1 MYKRILTYDKSSL
14 IRSFLSVWLIF
25 SSCFAFSQ
33 TLTPKEWS
41 KIQKSGDYIIGM
53 GMSESMD
60 HARLVAMSDLVGKIS
75 SNVESRFDFV
85 LSNKDNKNSE
95 GQMEKII
102 RTYSSAKLDNV
113 SEYID
118 EDHGKHVVYRF
129 ISKSDL
135 SKMFKRRVKMAKNLA
150 KEGIECEKKGK
161 IGDAMQN
168 FYWSIALLNSC
179 PDGNSDTIM
188 INNNEV
194 WQMFFDI
201 PRRMK
206 AIIEGISIIA
216 VSAEKEGNSQRL
228 TLNINYK
235 KEPVTNFYYK
245 LSNGKTFSEL
255 FSAKDGIGELVV
267 PPNANIKNLKVTAE
281 YEGRDVAIIQPDM
294 RSVMETLDPVSLGGK
309 GRNKNNTFTI
319 DVNTK
324 GCPLVNSADYVMMI
338 AGEGENVVNIGS
350 SPVMEISMPETNSE
364 QAMNVHAL
372 TMQTIEKGI
381 AQKNYSNLESCFTP
395 EGWDMFGK
403 LVKYGKAKLLRSPEV
418 QFIPDGQNMVCR
430 SFPMSFAFQGNKR
443 IFTEDVVFY
452 LNGDGKVY
460 EIAFGL
466 EKRAVDDIMNRGEW
480 SDEARKLMIHFMETY
495 KTAYAL
501 KRLDYINGIF
511 SQDALIITGSIVK
524 GTGQKEMQPAIPTQV
539 KYTRQTKEQYMKNL
553 EKCFRSNEYINLHF
567 ADNIVRRSGTKPDIY
582 GIQIKQDYYSSTYG
596 DTGYLFLLIDFQKP
610 EEPIIHVRTWQ
621 PDDDPN
627 VKDGRIG
634 IADFLL

>member
-1 MYKRILTYDKSSL
+1 MLAIL
-14 IRSFLSVWLIF
+14 SFGKNAFTRTLLSALLLLFCIDGY
-25 SSCFAFSQ
+25 SQ
-33 TLTPKEWS
+33 SLTPKEWN

-60 HARLVAMSDLVGKIS
+60 QARQVAMGDLVGKIS
-75 SNVESRFDFV
+75 TKVESQFQFI
-85 LSNKDNKNSE
+85 LTNKDNAKSE

-102 RTYSSAKLDNV
+102 RSYSSTRLDNV
-113 SEYID
+113 EEYLD
-118 EDHGKHVVYRF
+118 KDHGKFVVYRY
-129 ISKSDL
+129 IKNSDL
-135 SKMFKRRVKMAKNLA
+135 RAMFKRRINMAKNWA
-150 KEGIECEKKGK
+150 KEAIEREKEGK
-161 IGDAMQN
+161 IGDALQN
-168 FYWSIALLNSC
+168 FYWSLALLRSC
-179 PDGNSDTIM
+179 PDGDLETISQDYVEQNVM
-188 INNNEV
+188 
-194 WQMFFDI
+194 MDI
-201 PRRMK
+201 QQRVK
-206 AIIEGISIIA
+206 SIFENISIKA
-216 VSAEKEGNSQRL
+216 VASEKEGYSQRL
-228 TLNINYK
+228 TLNIDYK
-235 KEPVTNFYYK
+235 NKPVTNFYYMY
-245 LSNGKTFSEL
+245 SDGKSSSEV
-255 FSAKDGIGELVV
+255 FAAKDGIGELLL
-267 PPNANIKNLKVTAE
+267 PPNAKTKKLKINAE
-281 YEGRDVAIIQPDM
+281 YEGREEANIQPDL
-294 RSVMETLDPVSLGGK
+294 RSVMSSLDPVAFRGATL
-309 GRNKNNTFTI
+309 
-319 DVNTK
+319 DVDTRS
-324 GCPLVNSADYVMMI
+324 CPLVNSADYVMVI
-338 AGEGENVVNIGS
+338 AGED
-350 SPVMEISMPETNSE
+350 MPQTNSE
-364 QAMNVHAL
+364 QSMDVFSL

-381 AQKNYSNLESCFTP
+381 AQKNYSNLEGCFTS

-403 LVKYGKAKLLRSPEV
+403 LVKYGNAKLLRAPQV

-443 IFTEDVVFY
+443 VFTEDVVFY
-452 LNGDGKVY
+452 LNGEGKVY
-460 EIAFGL
+460 EVAFGL

-511 SQDALIITGSIVK
+511 SQDALIITGSVLK
-524 GTGQKEMQPAIPTQV
+524 GTGQKEMQPAKPAQV

-610 EEPIIHVRTWQ
+610 EEPLIHVRTWQ

>member
-1 MYKRILTYDKSSL
+1 MLAILSFGKNAFTRSL
-14 IRSFLSVWLIF
+14 LSALLLLFCIDGY
-25 SSCFAFSQ
+25 SQ
-33 TLTPKEWS
+33 SLTPKEWN

-60 HARLVAMSDLVGKIS
+60 QARQVAMGDLVGKIS
-75 SNVESRFDFV
+75 TKVESQFQFI
-85 LSNKDNKNSE
+85 LTNKDNAKSE

-102 RTYSSAKLDNV
+102 RSYSSTRLDNV
-113 SEYID
+113 EEYLD
-118 EDHGKHVVYRF
+118 KDHGKFVVYRY
-129 ISKSDL
+129 IKNSDL
-135 SKMFKRRVKMAKNLA
+135 RAMFKRRISMAKNWA
-150 KEGIECEKKGK
+150 KEAIEREKEGK
-161 IGDAMQN
+161 IGDALQN
-168 FYWSIALLNSC
+168 FYWSLALLRSC
-179 PDGNSDTIM
+179 PDGDLETISQDYVEQNVM
-188 INNNEV
+188 
-194 WQMFFDI
+194 MDI
-201 PRRMK
+201 QQRVK
-206 AIIEGISIIA
+206 SIFENISIKA
-216 VSAEKEGNSQRL
+216 VASEKEGYSQRL
-228 TLNINYK
+228 TLNIDYK
-235 KEPVTNFYYK
+235 NKPVTNFYYVY
-245 LSNGKTFSEL
+245 SDGKTSSEVYA
-255 FSAKDGIGELVV
+255 AKDGMGELLL
-267 PPNANIKNLKVTAE
+267 PPNAKTKKLKINAE
-281 YEGRDVAIIQPDM
+281 YEGREEANIQPDL
-294 RSVMETLDPVSLGGK
+294 RSVMSSLDPVAFRGAAL
-309 GRNKNNTFTI
+309 
-319 DVNTK
+319 DVDTRS
-324 GCPLVNSADYVMMI
+324 CPLVNSADYVMMI

-350 SPVMEISMPETNSE
+350 SPVMEISMPQTNSE
-364 QAMNVHAL
+364 EAMDIHAL

-381 AQKNYSNLESCFTP
+381 AQKNYTNLESCFTP

-403 LVKYGKAKLLRSPEV
+403 LVKYGNAKLLRAPEV

-443 IFTEDVVFY
+443 VFTEDVVFY
-452 LNGDGKVY
+452 LNGEGKVY
-460 EIAFGL
+460 EVAFGL

-511 SQDALIITGSIVK
+511 SQDALIITGSIVR
-524 GTGQKEMQPAIPTQV
+524 GTGQKEMQPAKKDHV

-610 EEPIIHVRTWQ
+610 EEPLIHVRTWQ

>member
-1 MYKRILTYDKSSL
+1 MFIKGLTFDKIPN
-14 IRSFLSVWLIF
+14 IRLVLSTLLMLMSVGVY
-25 SSCFAFSQ
+25 SQ
-33 TLTPKEWS
+33 ALSQKEWN

-60 HARLVAMSDLVGKIS
+60 QARQVAMGDLVGKIS
-75 SNVESRFDFV
+75 TKVESQFQFI
-85 LSNKDNKNSE
+85 LTNKDNAKSE

-102 RTYSSAKLDNV
+102 RSYSSTRLDNV
-113 SEYID
+113 EEYID
-118 EDHGKHVVYRF
+118 KDHGKYVVYRY
-129 ISKSDL
+129 IKNSDL
-135 SKMFKRRVKMAKNLA
+135 RAMFKRRINMAKNWA
-150 KEGIECEKKGK
+150 KEGIEREKEGK
-161 IGDAMQN
+161 IGDALQN
-168 FYWSIALLNSC
+168 FYWSLALLRSC
-179 PDGNSDTIM
+179 PDGDLETISQDYVEQNVM
-188 INNNEV
+188 I
-194 WQMFFDI
+194 DI
-201 PRRMK
+201 QQRVKSIFENVSIK
-206 AIIEGISIIA
+206 AVAS
-216 VSAEKEGNSQRL
+216 EKEGYSQRL

-235 KEPVTNFYYK
+235 GRPVTNFYYAY
-245 LSNGKTFSEL
+245 SDGKTSSEVYA
-255 FSAKDGIGELVV
+255 AKDGMGELLL
-267 PPNANIKNLKVTAE
+267 PPNAKTKKLKINAE
-281 YEGRDVAIIQPDM
+281 YEGREEANIQPDL
-294 RSVMETLDPVSLGGK
+294 RSVMSSLDPVAFRGAALEVDTRS
-309 GRNKNNTFTI
+309 
-319 DVNTK
+319 
-324 GCPLVNSADYVMMI
+324 CPLVNSADYVMMI

-350 SPVMEISMPETNSE
+350 SPVMEISMPQTNSE
-364 QAMNVHAL
+364 LAMDAYAL

-381 AQKNYSNLESCFTP
+381 AQKNYTNLESYFTP

-403 LVKYGKAKLLRSPEV
+403 LVKYGNAKLLRSPEV

-443 IFTEDVVFY
+443 VFTEDVVFY
-452 LNGDGKVY
+452 LNSEGKVY
-460 EIAFGL
+460 EVAFGL

-511 SQDALIITGSIVK
+511 SQDALIITGSVVK
-524 GTGQKEMQPAIPTQV
+524 GTGQKEMQPAKPAQV

>member
-1 MYKRILTYDKSSL
+1 MLFCIDGY
-14 IRSFLSVWLIF
+14 
-25 SSCFAFSQ
+25 SQ
-33 TLTPKEWS
+33 SLTPKEWN

-60 HARLVAMSDLVGKIS
+60 QARQVAMGDLVGKIS
-75 SNVESRFDFV
+75 TKVESQFQFI
-85 LSNKDNKNSE
+85 LTNKDNAKSE

-102 RTYSSAKLDNV
+102 RSYSSTRLDNV
-113 SEYID
+113 EEYID
-118 EDHGKHVVYRF
+118 KDHGKFVVYRY
-129 ISKSDL
+129 IKNSDL
-135 SKMFKRRVKMAKNLA
+135 RAMFKRRISMAKNWA
-150 KEGIECEKKGK
+150 KEGIEREKEGK
-161 IGDAMQN
+161 IGDALQN
-168 FYWSIALLNSC
+168 FYWSLALLRSC
-179 PDGNSDTIM
+179 PDGDLETISQDYVEQNVM
-188 INNNEV
+188 
-194 WQMFFDI
+194 MDI
-201 PRRMK
+201 QQRVK
-206 AIIEGISIIA
+206 SIFENISIKA
-216 VSAEKEGNSQRL
+216 VASEKEGYSQRL
-228 TLNINYK
+228 TLNIDYK
-235 KEPVTNFYYK
+235 NKPVTNFYYMY
-245 LSNGKTFSEL
+245 SDGKSSSEV
-255 FSAKDGIGELVV
+255 FAAKDGIGELLL
-267 PPNANIKNLKVTAE
+267 PPNAKTKKLKINAE
-281 YEGRDVAIIQPDM
+281 YEGREEANIQPDL
-294 RSVMETLDPVSLGGK
+294 RSVMSSLDPVAFRGATL
-309 GRNKNNTFTI
+309 
-319 DVNTK
+319 DVDIRS
-324 GCPLVNSADYVMMI
+324 CPLVNSADYVMMI
-338 AGEGENVVNIGS
+338 AGED
-350 SPVMEISMPETNSE
+350 MPQTNSE
-364 QAMNVHAL
+364 QSMDVFAL

-381 AQKNYSNLESCFTP
+381 AQKNYSNLEGCFTS

-403 LVKYGKAKLLRSPEV
+403 LVKYGNAKLLRAPQV

-443 IFTEDVVFY
+443 VFTEDVVFY
-452 LNGDGKVY
+452 LNGEGKVY
-460 EIAFGL
+460 EVAFGL

-511 SQDALIITGSIVK
+511 SQDALIITGSIVR
-524 GTGQKEMQPAIPTQV
+524 GTGQKEMQPAKTDHV

-610 EEPIIHVRTWQ
+610 EEPLIHVRTWQ

>member
-1 MYKRILTYDKSSL
+1 MSIKGLTFDKIPN
-14 IRSFLSVWLIF
+14 IRLVLSTLLMLMSVGVY
-25 SSCFAFSQ
+25 SQ
-33 TLTPKEWS
+33 ALSPKEWT

-60 HARLVAMSDLVGKIS
+60 QARQVAMGDLVGKIS
-75 SNVESRFDFV
+75 TKVESQFQFI
-85 LSNKDNKNSE
+85 LTNKDNAKSE

-102 RTYSSAKLDNV
+102 RSYSSTRLDNV
-113 SEYID
+113 EEYID
-118 EDHGKHVVYRF
+118 KDHGKFVVYRY
-129 ISKSDL
+129 IKNSDL
-135 SKMFKRRVKMAKNLA
+135 RAMFKRRISMAKNWA
-150 KEGIECEKKGK
+150 KEGIEREKEGK
-161 IGDAMQN
+161 IGDALQN
-168 FYWSIALLNSC
+168 FYWSLALLRSC
-179 PDGNSDTIM
+179 PDGDLETISQDYVEQNVM
-188 INNNEV
+188 
-194 WQMFFDI
+194 MDI
-201 PRRMK
+201 QQRVK
-206 AIIEGISIIA
+206 SIFENISIKA
-216 VSAEKEGNSQRL
+216 VASEKEGYSQRL
-228 TLNINYK
+228 TLNIDYK
-235 KEPVTNFYYK
+235 NKPVTNFYYMY
-245 LSNGKTFSEL
+245 SDGKSSSEV
-255 FSAKDGIGELVV
+255 FAAKDGIGELLL
-267 PPNANIKNLKVTAE
+267 PPNAKTKKLKINAE
-281 YEGRDVAIIQPDM
+281 YEGREEANIQPDL
-294 RSVMETLDPVSLGGK
+294 RSVMSSLDPVAFRGATL
-309 GRNKNNTFTI
+309 
-319 DVNTK
+319 DVDTRS
-324 GCPLVNSADYVMMI
+324 CPLVNSADYVMMI

-350 SPVMEISMPETNSE
+350 SPVMEISMPQTNSE
-364 QAMNVHAL
+364 LAMDAYAL

-381 AQKNYSNLESCFTP
+381 AQKNYTNLESYFTP

-403 LVKYGKAKLLRSPEV
+403 LVKYGNAKLLRSPEV

-443 IFTEDVVFY
+443 VFTEDVVFY
-452 LNGDGKVY
+452 LNSEGKVY
-460 EIAFGL
+460 EVAFGL

-511 SQDALIITGSIVK
+511 SQDALIITGSIVR
-524 GTGQKEMQPAIPTQV
+524 GTGQKEMQPAKTDHV

-610 EEPIIHVRTWQ
+610 EEPLIHVRTWQ

>member
-1 MYKRILTYDKSSL
+1 MFSTILTFDRSAI
-14 IRSFLSVWLIF
+14 IRSLLSAWLLLLSVGV
-25 SSCFAFSQ
+25 SSQA
-33 TLTPKEWS
+33 LTPKEWN

-60 HARLVAMSDLVGKIS
+60 QARQVAMGDLVGKIS
-75 SNVESRFDFV
+75 TKVESQFQFI
-85 LSNKDNKNSE
+85 LTNKDNAKSE

-102 RTYSSAKLDNV
+102 RSYSSTRLDNV
-113 SEYID
+113 EEYLD
-118 EDHGKHVVYRF
+118 KDHGKFVVYRF
-129 ISKSDL
+129 IKNSDL
-135 SKMFKRRVKMAKNLA
+135 RAMFKRRINIAKNWA
-150 KEGIECEKKGK
+150 KEGIEREKEGK
-161 IGDAMQN
+161 IGDALQN
-168 FYWSIALLNSC
+168 FYWSLALLRSC
-179 PDGNSDTIM
+179 PDGDLETISQDYVEQNVM
-188 INNNEV
+188 
-194 WQMFFDI
+194 MDI
-201 PRRMK
+201 QQRVKSIFENVSIK
-206 AIIEGISIIA
+206 AVAS
-216 VSAEKEGNSQRL
+216 EKEGYSQRL

-235 KEPVTNFYYK
+235 NKPVTNFYYVY
-245 LSNGKTFSEL
+245 SDGKTSSEVYA
-255 FSAKDGIGELVV
+255 AKDGMGEILL
-267 PPNANIKNLKVTAE
+267 PPNAKTKKLKINAE
-281 YEGRDVAIIQPDM
+281 YEGREEANIQPDL
-294 RSVMETLDPVSLGGK
+294 RCVMSSLDPVAFRGAALEVDTRS
-309 GRNKNNTFTI
+309 
-319 DVNTK
+319 
-324 GCPLVNSADYVMMI
+324 CPLVNSADYVMMI

-350 SPVMEISMPETNSE
+350 SPVMEISMPQTNSE
-364 QAMNVHAL
+364 LAMDAYAL

-381 AQKNYSNLESCFTP
+381 AQKNYTNLESCFTP

-403 LVKYGKAKLLRSPEV
+403 LVKYGNAKLLRSPEV

-443 IFTEDVVFY
+443 VFTEDVVFY
-452 LNGDGKVY
+452 LNSEGKVY
-460 EIAFGL
+460 EVAFGL

-511 SQDALIITGSIVK
+511 SQDALIITGSVVK
-524 GTGQKEMQPAIPTQV
+524 GTGQKEMQPAKPAQV

-567 ADNIVRRSGTKPDIY
+567 ADNIVRRSIKPDIY
-582 GIQIKQDYYSSTYG
+582 GIQIKQDYYSSSYG

>member
-1 MYKRILTYDKSSL
+1 MSIKGLTFDKIPN
-14 IRSFLSVWLIF
+14 IRLVLSTLLMLMSVGVY
-25 SSCFAFSQ
+25 SQ
-33 TLTPKEWS
+33 ALSPKEWT

-60 HARLVAMSDLVGKIS
+60 QARQVAMGDLVGKIS
-75 SNVESRFDFV
+75 TKVESQFQFI
-85 LSNKDNKNSE
+85 LTNKDNAKSE

-102 RTYSSAKLDNV
+102 RSYSSTRLDNV
-113 SEYID
+113 EEYID
-118 EDHGKHVVYRF
+118 KDHGKFVVYRY
-129 ISKSDL
+129 IKNSDL
-135 SKMFKRRVKMAKNLA
+135 RAMFKRRISMAKNWA
-150 KEGIECEKKGK
+150 KEGIEREKEGK
-161 IGDAMQN
+161 IGDALQN
-168 FYWSIALLNSC
+168 FYWSLALLRSC
-179 PDGNSDTIM
+179 PDGDLETISQDYVEQNVM
-188 INNNEV
+188 
-194 WQMFFDI
+194 MDI
-201 PRRMK
+201 QQRVK
-206 AIIEGISIIA
+206 SIFENISIKA
-216 VSAEKEGNSQRL
+216 VASEKEGYSQRL
-228 TLNINYK
+228 TLNIDYK
-235 KEPVTNFYYK
+235 NKPVTNFYYMY
-245 LSNGKTFSEL
+245 SDGKSSSEV
-255 FSAKDGIGELVV
+255 FAAKDGIGELLL
-267 PPNANIKNLKVTAE
+267 PPNAKTKKLKINAE
-281 YEGRDVAIIQPDM
+281 YEGREEANIQPDL
-294 RSVMETLDPVSLGGK
+294 RSVMSSLDPVAFRGATL
-309 GRNKNNTFTI
+309 
-319 DVNTK
+319 DVDTRS
-324 GCPLVNSADYVMMI
+324 CPLVNSADYVMMI

-350 SPVMEISMPETNSE
+350 SPVMEISMPQTNSE
-364 QAMNVHAL
+364 LAMDAYAL

-381 AQKNYSNLESCFTP
+381 AQKNYTNLESYFTP

-403 LVKYGKAKLLRSPEV
+403 LVKYGNAKLLRSPEV

-443 IFTEDVVFY
+443 VFTEDVVFY
-452 LNGDGKVY
+452 LNGEGKVY
-460 EIAFGL
+460 EVAFGL

-511 SQDALIITGSIVK
+511 SQDALIITGSIVR
-524 GTGQKEMQPAIPTQV
+524 GTGQKEMQPAKTDHV

-610 EEPIIHVRTWQ
+610 EEPLIHVRTWQ